1 MIGTPAGHLLPHRAR
16 RRRGLSLVE
25 LMVGIVVG
33 LFVVA
38 AASLLVSGQLA
49 ENRRL
54 LLDTQLQQDLRATAD
69 IVSRDL
75 RRIGAWGLSWNGIA
89 NAGAAAQ
96 DDPYNVTTAAS
107 NVATSD
113 LTYSYERTGVPVL
126 PTPWRL
132 QLQNNVIRMK
142 VDPGP
147 AGLMQD
153 LTDPNVMVVD
163 TFTITRVPLTS
174 VQIPC
179 PKLCVDAAGNPG
191 VACWPEQAVNEYV
204 VDITAHA
211 RSDPTVVRS
220 IRSRVRQRNDKIAFN
235 VAGASP
241 QACPN

>member
-1 MIGTPAGHLLPHRAR
+1 MIGAPALHLLPQPAR

-25 LMVGIVVG
+25 LMVGVVVG

-54 LLDTQLQQDLRATAD
+54 LLDTQLQQDLRASAD
-69 IVSRDL
+69 IIAREL
-75 RRIGAWGLSWNGIA
+75 RRVGAWSLSWNGMA
-89 NAGAAAQ
+89 NAGVAGQ
-96 DDPYNVTTAAS
+96 DDPYNVSTAPA

-113 LTYSYERTGVPVL
+113 MTYSYERLGVPVA
-126 PTPWRL
+126 PTPWRF
-132 QLQNNVIRMK
+132 QLQNNVIRIK
-142 VDPGP
+142 VDPG
-147 AGLMQD
+147 AGGLMQD

-163 TFTITRVPLTS
+163 TFSVTRVPLTS
-174 VQIPC
+174 VQLPC
-179 PKLCVDAAGNPG
+179 PKLCLDAAGNPG
-191 VACWPEQAVNEYV
+191 VACWPVQTVNEYV

-211 RSDPTVVRS
+211 KSDATVVRS

-235 VAGASP
+235 VAGATP